1 MKVKVTRLD
10 TAAEPLNSKHKGSP
24 VESSGPLPEPS
35 TLLPGK
41 PTTTTGITKGKWVKG
56 QSGNPKGKPKD
67 LRTIA
72 VLKND
77 LELAVREKLAA
88 ATVSR
93 IVNRM
98 VDIALGE
105 HEDPKHSIS
114 AAKLILDMAISKAA
128 VQEQANQ
135 RPAISIIIENATMA
149 AQKLEEQSIEATYS
163 VVSSEEN

>member
-10 TAAEPLNSKHKGSP
+10 MAAEPLNSKHKGSP

-35 TLLPGK
+35 TLPPDK
-41 PTTTTGITKGKWVKG
+41 PTTTAGITKGKWVKG

-77 LELAVREKLAA
+77 LELAVREKLSP

-93 IVNRM
+93 VINRM
-98 VDIALGE
+98 VDIALNDPE
-105 HEDPKHSIS
+105 PKHAIS
-114 AAKLILDMAISKAA
+114 AAKLIVDMAISKAA

-149 AQKLEEQSIEATYS
+149 AQKLEEQPIEATYS